1 LRLSLGLRFWNYAAF
16 AVLFVTGAIWLV
28 ADQLKTS
35 ENGEMWQ
42 TIAANAL
49 MFHGM
54 TAMIALILLG
64 AMIPLHIQRSW
75 RAGKNRITG
84 FVMVAT
90 NAALVVTASGLY
102 YAGSDELRTL
112 VADVHIAVGLALPAL
127 IVTHIALG
135 RRARTP
141 ARHVPAPL
149 MFRPRSTLSLFQKV
163 ADLGKQLRLARRLRR
178 LGGLGGFRLLQLRQ
192 PPDRQEQ
199 HEGDDQE
206 IEDDREKIAP
216 SQHGALFLC
225 ISQRGGSDLGR
236 QRNEIVREVKPA
248 GDRADNRH
256 NDIADERTHDRAER
270 RPDDHADGQIDNI
283 AAQGKL
289 FEIFEH

>member
-1 LRLSLGLRFWNYAAF
+1 MRCILRLNLGLRFWNYAAF
-16 AVLFVTGAIWLV
+16 AALFVTGVIWLV

-35 ENGEMWQ
+35 ENGEAWQ
-42 TIAANAL
+42 AIAASAL

-64 AMIPLHIQRSW
+64 AMIPLHVQRSW

-112 VADVHIAVGLALPAL
+112 VADVHIAVGLTLPAL

-141 ARHVPAPL
+141 ALPA
-149 MFRPRSTLSLFQKV
+149 RSGPVDISAAFHSVTFS
-163 ADLGKQLRLARRLRR
+163 
-178 LGGLGGFRLLQLRQ
+178 
-192 PPDRQEQ
+192 
-199 HEGDDQE
+199 EG
-206 IEDDREKIAP
+206 
-216 SQHGALFLC
+216 
-225 ISQRGGSDLGR
+225 RGSR
-236 QRNEIVREVKPA
+236 
-248 GDRADNRH
+248 
-256 NDIADERTHDRAER
+256 
-270 RPDDHADGQIDNI
+270 
-283 AAQGKL
+283 
-289 FEIFEH
+289 